1 LSLRLLNLHLAL
13 ASCADFELMTQQFT
27 KGRLL
32 KNTIKET
39 KALLTNAEYYVKT
52 MERTLERG
60 SKYVRCQMTRW
71 SWMLQTRSSL
81 QCSMQAP

>member
-1 LSLRLLNLHLAL
+1 MSLRLLNLHLAL

-71 SWMLQTRSSL
+71 S
-81 QCSMQAP
+81 